1 MRNPWGPTGEMP
13 APRLCIAMHL
23 TASRRR
29 GLIPDSDGT
38 DLSKCP
44 YMDTCNPGQTH
55 RRRRDSA
62 HIGGYSGC
70 RLQDALP
77 CTSEV
82 AA

>member
-1 MRNPWGPTGEMP
+1 MRNPRGPTGEMP

-44 YMDTCNPGQTH
+44 YIDACNH
-55 RRRRDSA
+55 RRCRAISRD
-62 HIGGYSGC
+62 IGGYSAVERC
-70 RLQDALP
+70 MVHDAPLP
-77 CTSEV
+77 EV
-82 AA
+82 AR